1 MITDPRISA
10 TIVLYHASPSVL
22 ETVKSI
28 VNSEEQ
34 IQLYVV
40 ENSDRPVIQRL
51 KRHFRRK
58 QAEPVQKSPSS
69 RDIPENPAVC
79 RPSPPR
85 CCG

>member
-1 MITDPRISA
+1 MITDPRVSA

-22 ETVKSI
+22 ETVNSI

-58 QAEPVQKSPSS
+58 QAEPVQKKALQPGHSRKPGRLPPQSSP
-69 RDIPENPAVC
+69 
-79 RPSPPR
+79 
-85 CCG
+85 